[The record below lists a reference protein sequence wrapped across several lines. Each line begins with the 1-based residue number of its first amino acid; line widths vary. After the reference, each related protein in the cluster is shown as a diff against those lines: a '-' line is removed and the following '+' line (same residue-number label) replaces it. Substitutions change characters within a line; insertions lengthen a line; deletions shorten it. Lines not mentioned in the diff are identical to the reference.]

1 MYGMGRLQAARL
13 LGWGRHRQYYSTP
26 NEPALMDTPTEQIL
40 MDMTEI
46 ILLDTP
52 TELILLDTRT
62 ELILLD
68 TPTELILL
76 DTPTEL
82 IFLDTLTELI
92 LLDISRG
99 KGKQEDNCLSICRQV
114 RLNRTPV
121 HHTPACACHVRE
133 LRDTGP
139 FCTQQF
145 NFLQNYSCILSSEI
159 LARCSLHIHHINL
172 QPSSKRH
179 RKMALFLS
187 PPAEMRV

>member
-1 MYGMGRLQAARL
+1 MGRLQAGRL

-26 NEPALMDTPTEQIL
+26 NEPALVDTTTELIL
-40 MDMTEI
+40 QDTTTEP

-52 TELILLDTRT
+52 TELILT
-62 ELILLD
+62 D
-68 TPTELILL
+68 TPTGLILV

-82 IFLDTLTELI
+82 IFLDTPTGLSLLDTPTELI

-99 KGKQEDNCLSICRQV
+99 KGKKEDNCLSTCRQV
-114 RLNRTPV
+114 RLNRTPE

-159 LARCSLHIHHINL
+159 LAPCSLHIHHTNL
-172 QPSSKRH
+172 ETSSKRQ

-187 PPAEMRV
+187 PPAKMRV